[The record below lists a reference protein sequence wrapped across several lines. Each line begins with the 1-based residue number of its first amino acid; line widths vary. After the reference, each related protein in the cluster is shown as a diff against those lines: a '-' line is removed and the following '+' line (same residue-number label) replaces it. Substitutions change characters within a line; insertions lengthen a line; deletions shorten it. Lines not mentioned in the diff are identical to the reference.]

1 LDAVAAQQEEDKEN
15 QMLREGN
22 TAVMKALY
30 RLLHAV
36 RFEPGQTDVP
46 STVINGGP
54 DEYRQ
59 WLKSLL

>member
-1 LDAVAAQQEEDKEN
+1 
-15 QMLREGN
+15 
-22 TAVMKALY
+22 MKALY